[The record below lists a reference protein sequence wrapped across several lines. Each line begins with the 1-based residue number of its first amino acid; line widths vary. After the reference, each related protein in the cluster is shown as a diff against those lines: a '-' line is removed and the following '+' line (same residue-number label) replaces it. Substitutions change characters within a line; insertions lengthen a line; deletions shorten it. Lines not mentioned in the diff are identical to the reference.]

1 MWVLLSNELE
11 FEATNVFRST
21 IGIEAAEQEI
31 GPLSPSH
38 PGLPRKE
45 VLSFAQQ
52 PPQTLVQHHCWQRAA
67 HKGAIAHLWRSQC
80 WGTDVLKKL
89 GVIQM
94 FGKTD
99 GSEKEK
105 WGICLTTQIWECM

>member
-80 WGTDVLKKL
+80 WGTDVLKI
-89 GVIQM
+89 GRYPNVWQN
-94 FGKTD
+94 
-99 GSEKEK
+99 
-105 WGICLTTQIWECM
+105 

>member
-67 HKGAIAHLWRSQC
+67 HEGAIAHLWRRRMLGDDGCPESWALSKC
-80 WGTDVLKKL
+80 LAKLMVLSLRRKS
-89 GVIQM
+89 GV
-94 FGKTD
+94 
-99 GSEKEK
+99 SA
-105 WGICLTTQIWECM
+105 

>member
-21 IGIEAAEQEI
+21 IGIEAAEKEI

-38 PGLPRKE
+38 PGLPREE

-67 HKGAIAHLWRSQC
+67 HEGAIAHLWRSRMLGDG
-80 WGTDVLKKL
+80 WPENWAKLMVLRRKSGGKVGYLFDHPNL
-89 GVIQM
+89 GM
-94 FGKTD
+94 
-99 GSEKEK
+99 
-105 WGICLTTQIWECM
+105 